1 MKKISKLIT
10 CSAIGLQAI
19 TSPTVFAQDQND
31 ASDEVQLNKKLE
43 VITVQAQRRTEN
55 LQEVPASISAISGEE
70 LVEAGIG
77 DLKSLGQ
84 RTPGVYFEN
93 QSPSRTVLVIRGVGQ
108 AEASAVGSSAIGV
121 FVDGVYMPRA
131 SGAIQNLGNV
141 SRVEVLKG
149 PQGTLY
155 GRNTIGGALSIYTK
169 KPGEEGSNY
178 VEGSVGNQGSW
189 QTGLFLDGELS
200 EEVLAGSLALS
211 TSHKGGERTE
221 NFTGKKN
228 DLDSTFARG
237 RLVITPNDDLEI
249 DLIVNVTDETADA
262 VLEEPVG
269 GVPLPFTVAPLPSP
283 PFPPGTLFW
292 SVDPADQAVSIAR
305 SNEDFYRNETSEPG
319 GVDISTTLASATI
332 KYEFSDLQ
340 FTSISGYYSSDFST
354 VRDFDGTG
362 FDIVSTN
369 DVSESESFSQELRL
383 SSLATEGDALEWLLG
398 LFYFSDEAEQKFGLN
413 LGSKSVFSAALNGGV
428 PMNDLYFSTVDTES
442 FAVFGQAT
450 YSVSDALRLTLG
462 LRYSKDDLD
471 YIYRASTDTP
481 GVPIVAADFVIADSL
496 SFDSTDPRVA
506 IDYQFSDN
514 FMAYVSYNQGYKSG
528 GIQFATPSPVVAA
541 QPVDKEIVKA
551 WESGFKSRW
560 LDERVQL
567 NSSIFLYDY
576 EDMQRNGIVVIDGV
590 PVSITANAAGA
601 EIKGFEFDFTMLATD
616 NLILEASYSYLDS
629 EFTEY
634 NFVGEDLTGHSLPL
648 TPENSYRVAASY
660 YFYLTDWES
669 SFRVDYAWRDEVFY
683 EENNNAPNGIG
694 EDIGLF
700 GASISLTS
708 PDDSFDIRLFCSNC
722 LDEEYTAFTT
732 LIGDTGSGSR
742 STGDRRR
749 VGLSARYSF

>member
-1 MKKISKLIT
+1 MNKVSKFLT
-10 CSAIGLQAI
+10 CSAMGIQAI
-19 TSPTVFAQDQND
+19 TSLNVLAQDETENL
-31 ASDEVQLNKKLE
+31 DEAQESKKLE

-55 LQEVPASISAISGEE
+55 LQAVPASISAISGEE
-70 LVEAGIG
+70 LVEAGIS

-84 RTPGVYFEN
+84 RTPGVYLEN
-93 QSPSRTVLVIRGVGQ
+93 QSPSRTVLVMRGVGQ
-108 AEASAVGSSAIGV
+108 AGASTVGSSAVGV
-121 FVDGVYMPRA
+121 FVDGVYMPRV

-178 VEGSVGNQGSW
+178 VEGTVGNRGSW
-189 QTGLFLDGELS
+189 KTGLFLDGELS
-200 EEVLAGSLALS
+200 EDTLAGSLALS

-221 NFTGKKN
+221 DFTGQNN
-228 DLDSTFARG
+228 DMDSTFARG

-262 VLEEPVG
+262 VLEEPIG

-292 SVDPADQAVSIAR
+292 SVDPAEQAAAIAR
-305 SNEDFYRNETSEPG
+305 SNEDFYSNETSELG

-332 KYEFSDLQ
+332 NYEFSDLQ
-340 FTSISGYYSSDFST
+340 LTSISGYYSSDFKT

-362 FDIVSTN
+362 FDIVTTTDASK
-369 DVSESESFSQELRL
+369 SESFSQELRL
-383 SSLATEGDALEWLLG
+383 SSISSDKNSLEWLIG
-398 LFYFSDEAEQKFGLN
+398 LFYFSDSADQKFGLN
-413 LGSKSVFSAALNGGV
+413 LGTESVFSAALNGGV

-442 FAVFGQAT
+442 YAIFGQAT
-450 YSVSDALRLTLG
+450 YSISDALRLTLG

-481 GVPIVAADFVIADSL
+481 GAPIVVEDFVISDSL

-506 IDYQFSDN
+506 LDYQFSDN
-514 FMAYVSYNQGYKSG
+514 FMVYVSYNQGYKSG
-528 GIQFATPSPVVAA
+528 GIQFATPSPIVAS

-560 LDERVQL
+560 LDERIQL
-567 NSSIFLYDY
+567 NSSIFSYDY
-576 EDMQRNGIVVIDGV
+576 EDMQRGGIVVIDGA
-590 PVSITANAAGA
+590 PVSIMANAAGA
-601 EIKGFEFDFTMLATD
+601 EIKGFEFDLTMLATD

-648 TPENSYRVAASY
+648 APENSYRVAASY
-660 YFYLTDWES
+660 YYELGSWEGGL
-669 SFRVDYAWRDEVFY
+669 RVDYAWRDDVFF

-694 EDIGLF
+694 EDIGLL
-700 GASISLTS
+700 GASVSLTS
-708 PDDSFDIRLFCSNC
+708 PDDSLDIRLFCSNC
-722 LDEEYTAFTT
+722 LDEEYSAFTT

-749 VGLSARYSF
+749 IGLSARYSF